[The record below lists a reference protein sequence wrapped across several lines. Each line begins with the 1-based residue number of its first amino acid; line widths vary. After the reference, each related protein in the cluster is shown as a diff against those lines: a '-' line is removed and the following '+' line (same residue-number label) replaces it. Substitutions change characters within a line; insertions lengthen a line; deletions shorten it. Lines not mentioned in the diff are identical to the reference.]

1 MTENYGF
8 FFGAGKPQ
16 LNNEFR
22 VVSNKDKS
30 EKEYEYLIFTD
41 SKGNCEENFYSW
53 TDQLIDRLKNKS
65 ISFLL
70 ITRPKEMTVF
80 FSLINFLN
88 NNDDIKFKY
97 LITNIG
103 FVDTTPKK
111 KEFIN
116 DIFDQNPFNN
126 KLTKTPLCNY
136 LLNSGLVSILYTVN
150 YDSVTCKIAEILSKR
165 FNEIHLIGTFEFSK
179 NIKIER
185 NRPDEFYDQLKQS
198 NKFLLKI
205 QSHSVSINYIDA
217 NAYIS
222 MQENESDISFDAVHF
237 TQKGHD
243 LVMSICLNHIV
254 LIC

>member
-22 VVSNKDKS
+22 ILSNKDKLD
-30 EKEYEYLIFTD
+30 KEYEYLIFTD
-41 SKGNCEENFYSW
+41 SKGNGEENFYTW
-53 TDQLIDRLKNKS
+53 TDQLIDRLKINR

-70 ITRPKEMTVF
+70 ITRPKVMTIF
-80 FSLINFLN
+80 FSLVNFLN
-88 NNDDIKFKY
+88 HNDIKFKC

-126 KLTKTPLCNY
+126 ILKETPLCDY
-136 LLNSGLVSILYTVN
+136 LLNSSEISALYSVN
-150 YDSVTCKIAEILSKR
+150 YDSVISKIAKTLSEK
-165 FNEIHLIGTFEFSK
+165 FQKIHIISTFEFSK

-185 NRPDEFYDQLKQS
+185 KRPIEFYEQLKQS
-198 NKFLLKI
+198 NNLSKKI
-205 QSHSVSINYIDA
+205 SSKSENINYIDV
-217 NAYIS
+217 NGYLVKED
-222 MQENESDISFDAVHF
+222 ENDISYDAVHF

-243 LVMSICLNHIV
+243 IVMSICSATIQF
-254 LIC
+254 